1 MTGNQ
6 ITKVA
11 GICGILIPIVV
22 FICIGIAMLY
32 SPWFNWTKHAL
43 SDLGVEGI
51 SAIFFNSG
59 MIIGGI
65 LTFGFSLGMIRLMDN
80 KIGAYTLASSS
91 LALIGIGIFPETIF
105 TIHFIVSASFFVLLA
120 ISLLIIGLTT
130 RKNQSER
137 MMGLMATIFAL
148 VAISS
153 TVFLIPWEGIA
164 IPETLSCF
172 PGFIWCMIYGYK
184 MTII

>member
-1 MTGNQ
+1 MIKNQ
-6 ITKVA
+6 ITKIS

-22 FICIGIAMLY
+22 FLCIGIAMLY

-43 SDLGVEGI
+43 SDLGVGGI

-65 LTFGFSLGMIRLMDN
+65 LAFIFSLGMIKLMDN
-80 KIGAYTLASSS
+80 KIGAYTLTLSS

-120 ISLLIIGLTT
+120 IALLTIGLTIK
-130 RKNQSER
+130 KNQSER
-137 MMGLMATIFAL
+137 HMGIIA
-148 VAISS
+148 
-153 TVFLIPWEGIA
+153 TVFSMVAFFSIALLLPWEGIA
-164 IPETLSCF
+164 IPEALSCF
-172 PGFIWCMIYGYK
+172 PAFIWFLLYGIK
-184 MTII
+184 MTGL